1 MQNKNEDIRS
11 PIPNTSYGK
20 VWYYNKTIWN
30 GKIEYINIIL
40 KGRKPFNMKNCFVVY
55 NTS

>member
-1 MQNKNEDIRS
+1 MQNKNEEIRS
-11 PIPNTSYGK
+11 TIPNTSYGK

>member
-1 MQNKNEDIRS
+1 MQNKNEEIRS

-20 VWYYNKTIWN
+20 VWDYNKTIWN

-40 KGRKPFNMKNCFVVY
+40 KGRKPFNMKNNFVAY